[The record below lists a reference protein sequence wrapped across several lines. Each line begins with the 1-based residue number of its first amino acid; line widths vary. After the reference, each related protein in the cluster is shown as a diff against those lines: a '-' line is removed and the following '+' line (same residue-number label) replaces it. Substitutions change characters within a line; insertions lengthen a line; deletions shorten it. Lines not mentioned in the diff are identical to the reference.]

1 MARIAY
7 ADPPYPGCAH
17 LYKHHKD
24 YLGEVDHKALISEL
38 QDEYDG
44 WVLHTHTPGLLQ
56 IAAWLPLD
64 VRLGAWCKSF
74 AAFKPNVPVAYSWEP
89 VIFKPC
95 RKQEV
100 SGRLVMRDF
109 IVEPITMRRGL
120 HGVKPELVCH
130 WAFEIVGAKPEDEL
144 FDMFPGT
151 GAVWEA
157 WKTWQAGFK
166 DLAAHV

>member
-1 MARIAY
+1 MAKIAY

-17 LYKHHKD
+17 MYKGHKD
-24 YLGEVDHKALISEL
+24 YAGEVDHREL
-38 QDEYDG
+38 LEKLRYYDG

-56 IAAWLPLD
+56 ITQWLPKD
-64 VRLGAWCKSF
+64 VRIGAWCKSF
-74 AAFKPNVPVAYSWEP
+74 AAFKPNVPLAYAWEP

-109 IVEPITMRRGL
+109 IVEPITMLKGL
-120 HGVKPELVCH
+120 PGVKPERVCH
-130 WAFEIVGAKPEDEL
+130 WAFELVGARPEDDL
-144 FDMFPGT
+144 IDLFPGT

-157 WKTWQAGFK
+157 WKTWKATFT
-166 DLAAHV
+166 DLAA